1 MESLAGGSRHSRLRK
16 SMELGSDVQ
25 MQRYSREAKEFF
37 EKVLYDEQPVFVS
50 DEATILD
57 VSTSSIE
64 ELSERCAKQ
73 YGKTLLPEDLKQPLW
88 KLLRQLNQGRTDQG

>member
-1 MESLAGGSRHSRLRK
+1 
-16 SMELGSDVQ
+16 MELGSNVH

-64 ELSERCAKQ
+64 ELCERCATQ
-73 YGKTLLPEDLKQPLW
+73 YGKTVLPEDLKQPLW
-88 KLLRQLNQGRTDQG
+88 KLLCQLNQGRTDRG